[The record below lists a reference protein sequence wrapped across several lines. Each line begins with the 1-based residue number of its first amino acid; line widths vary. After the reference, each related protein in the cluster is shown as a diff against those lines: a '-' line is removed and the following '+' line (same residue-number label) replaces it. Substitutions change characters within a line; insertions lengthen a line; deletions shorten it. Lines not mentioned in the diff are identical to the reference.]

1 MCRRCFYQYAEREK
15 LSRELSHALK
25 AKEEAVRMEKDVE
38 ERLREERIE
47 KVTIE
52 HLNTRIMELER
63 LVASL
68 RLEHPVNDSV
78 EDEDIG
84 SRSTL
89 EDEVMTDERGR
100 TSVGVSIDV
109 YRNLNSILVAFL
121 DPILVLVNNYIYLD

>member
-1 MCRRCFYQYAEREK
+1 
-15 LSRELSHALK
+15 
-25 AKEEAVRMEKDVE
+25 MEKDVE

-100 TSVGVSIDV
+100 TSLGVSIGV